1 MKVPDGLKIPDPK
14 ENLNMHNIKLQM
26 ALYELK
32 QSGRMWYNRLSEFH
46 LKRGY
51 VNNEDCPCVFIR
63 KSQNGFCIISVYVD
77 NLNIIGH
84 TEDIEE
90 TSAYLKMEFEMKD
103 MGKTR
108 FCLGLQIEHLP
119 EGILIHQSTYTKKV
133 LERFNMMKAHPV
145 TTPMVVRSLDIDK
158 DPFRPK
164 SENEDV
170 LGPEVPYL
178 SAIGALMYLANCTR
192 PDIAFAVNLLARY
205 SATPT
210 RRHWVGVKT
219 ILRYLK
225 GTLDLGLFFLKK
237 NDLTMVGYAD
247 GGYLS
252 YPHNARSQTGFVFLT
267 GGLAISWRS
276 CK

>member
-77 NLNIIGH
+77 LNNTGH

-90 TSAYLKMEFEMKD
+90 ASAYLKTEFEMKD

-108 FCLGLQIEHLP
+108 FCLGLQIEHLS
-119 EGILIHQSTYTKKV
+119 EGILIH
-133 LERFNMMKAHPV
+133 
-145 TTPMVVRSLDIDK
+145 
-158 DPFRPK
+158 
-164 SENEDV
+164 
-170 LGPEVPYL
+170 
-178 SAIGALMYLANCTR
+178 
-192 PDIAFAVNLLARY
+192 
-205 SATPT
+205 
-210 RRHWVGVKT
+210 
-219 ILRYLK
+219 
-225 GTLDLGLFFLKK
+225 
-237 NDLTMVGYAD
+237 
-247 GGYLS
+247 
-252 YPHNARSQTGFVFLT
+252 
-267 GGLAISWRS
+267 
-276 CK
+276 

>member
-14 ENLNMHNIKLQM
+14 ENRNMHNIKLQM

-119 EGILIHQSTYTKKV
+119 QGILIH
-133 LERFNMMKAHPV
+133 
-145 TTPMVVRSLDIDK
+145 
-158 DPFRPK
+158 
-164 SENEDV
+164 
-170 LGPEVPYL
+170 
-178 SAIGALMYLANCTR
+178 
-192 PDIAFAVNLLARY
+192 
-205 SATPT
+205 
-210 RRHWVGVKT
+210 
-219 ILRYLK
+219 
-225 GTLDLGLFFLKK
+225 
-237 NDLTMVGYAD
+237 
-247 GGYLS
+247 
-252 YPHNARSQTGFVFLT
+252 
-267 GGLAISWRS
+267 
-276 CK
+276 

>member
-1 MKVPDGLKIPDPK
+1 VVPDPK
-14 ENLNMHNIKLQM
+14 ENRNMHIIKLQR

-32 QSGRMWYNRLSEFH
+32 QSGRMWYNRLSEFL

-77 NLNIIGH
+77 DLNIIGH

-90 TSAYLKMEFEMKD
+90 ASAYLKTEFEMKD

-108 FCLGLQIEHLP
+108 FCLGLQIEYLP
-119 EGILIHQSTYTKKV
+119 EGILIHQSTYTRKV
-133 LERFNMMKAHPV
+133 LERFNMLKAHPV

-178 SAIGALMYLANCTR
+178 SAIGALMYLANCT
-192 PDIAFAVNLLARY
+192 
-205 SATPT
+205 
-210 RRHWVGVKT
+210 
-219 ILRYLK
+219 
-225 GTLDLGLFFLKK
+225 
-237 NDLTMVGYAD
+237 
-247 GGYLS
+247 
-252 YPHNARSQTGFVFLT
+252 
-267 GGLAISWRS
+267 
-276 CK
+276 